1 MEEPG
6 YRREMTVS
14 ESGRG
19 AECRL
24 TKGGRV
30 VNVSAAEQ
38 LEIITAGAEE
48 IIPEEEMALKLERAL
63 SAGTP
68 LRVKYGADPSAP
80 DLHLGHAVC
89 FRKLRDFQELGHRI
103 IFVIGDFTARIGDP
117 SGRSETRRP
126 LSAEEVEVNARTY
139 MDQVYKLLD
148 PERTEVVYNNDWLGA
163 LALADMIRLGARYT
177 VARLLERDDFALRY
191 ANEQPIGI
199 HELLY
204 PLLVAYDS
212 VMTQADV
219 ELGGTD
225 QKFNMLI
232 GRTIQREY
240 GQEPQVVV
248 TMPLLVGTDGVEK
261 MSKSAGNYI
270 GITESPRE
278 MYGKLMSIPDELI
291 LTYVHLALGAGPDV
305 LEEYRRA
312 LEDGTTNPRDVKSRL
327 ARQVVEAYSSR
338 EEAQAAAVEFDRVFR
353 EKGAPDEVSL
363 FTVEGTRIWIVQLLV
378 DAGLAASKGEAR
390 RLIQGGGVQIDGTKV
405 EDPEQEVDVAEE
417 RLLKAGKRRFLRVR
431 GS

>member
-1 MEEPG
+1 M
-6 YRREMTVS
+6 
-14 ESGRG
+14 
-19 AECRL
+19 
-24 TKGGRV
+24 
-30 VNVSAAEQ
+30 NVSAAEQ

-291 LTYVHLALGAGPDV
+291 LTYVHVALGAGPDV

-327 ARQVVEAYSSR
+327 ARRVVESYSSR

-353 EKGAPDEVSL
+353 EKGAPDEVPL

-378 DAGLAASKGEAR
+378 DAGLAVSKGEAR

>member
-1 MEEPG
+1 MQKPG

-19 AECRL
+19 AECRE

-291 LTYVHLALGAGPDV
+291 LTYVHVALGAGPDV

-327 ARQVVEAYSSR
+327 ARRVVESYSSR

-353 EKGAPDEVSL
+353 EKGAPDEVPL

-378 DAGLAASKGEAR
+378 DAGLAVSKGEAR